1 MDRAAGK
8 RVTRTEL
15 QYVMAVAQE
24 RHFGRAAERAFVTQP
39 ALSLVIKKLEDN
51 LGVTIF
57 ERRQNREHSMSS

>member
-1 MDRAAGK
+1 
-8 RVTRTEL
+8 
-15 QYVMAVAQE
+15 MAVAQE